1 VDAVLRVDQWPE
13 LRQPVMVF
21 AFTGWV
27 DAGFAGSGT
36 IAALGEE
43 LGAARKFA
51 SIDLSELLDLQQT
64 RPTVRIAEGGVRA
77 IDWPT
82 VELWAGNAGRD
93 VVLVHGPE
101 PSLRWASFSAEIAD
115 AAQTLGVTLGI
126 SVGGM
131 PVLAS
136 HRHPVS
142 VFATATSRSF
152 AQELGALRP
161 DYTGPTGLNT
171 VLQHQLGQRGIPAF
185 GFWAQVPQYVA
196 GSPSPPAVRA
206 LLARIVELGQLTID
220 LDPLDARCEEYT
232 ARVEEG
238 LSQRQDVAEL
248 VERLEQA
255 TGGIPSGDEL
265 VSEIERF
272 LRSQPDQDEQ

>member
-1 VDAVLRVDQWPE
+1 MLSVEQWPE

-36 IAALGEE
+36 VAALAEA
-43 LGAARKFA
+43 LGSARQFA

-64 RPTVRIAEGGVRA
+64 RPTVRITEGGVRA
-77 IDWPT
+77 IEWPA
-82 VELWAGNAGRD
+82 VEMWAGSAGRD
-93 VVLVHGPE
+93 IVLVHGPE
-101 PSLRWASFSAEIAD
+101 PSLRWASFSAEIAN
-115 AAQTLGVTLGI
+115 AAQRLGVSLGI

-136 HRHPVS
+136 HRQPVP
-142 VFATATSRSF
+142 VFATATTRSF
-152 AQELGALRP
+152 AQELGALRA

-171 VLQHQLGQRGIPAF
+171 VVQHQLGQLGIPAF
-185 GFWAQVPQYVA
+185 GLWAQVPQYVA

-206 LLARIVELGQLTID
+206 LLGRLTELAQITID
-220 LDPLDARCEEYT
+220 LGPLDERCNEYRT
-232 ARVEEG
+232 RVDEG
-238 LSQRQDVAEL
+238 LSQRPDVAEL
-248 VERLEQA
+248 VDRLDAA
-255 TGGIPSGDEL
+255 TGGGMPSGDEL

-272 LRSQPDQDEQ
+272 LRSQPDQDD

>member
-1 VDAVLRVDQWPE
+1 VDDVLRVDQWPD
-13 LRQPVMVF
+13 LRKPVMVF

-36 IAALGEE
+36 IAALGEA
-43 LGAARKFA
+43 LGTARKFA

-82 VELWAGNAGRD
+82 VELWAGSAGRD
-93 VVLVHGPE
+93 IVLVHGPE
-101 PSLRWASFSAEIAD
+101 PSLRWASFAAEIAD
-115 AAQTLGVTLGI
+115 AAQRLGVTLGI

-171 VLQHQLGQRGIPAF
+171 VLQYKLGQLGIPAF
-185 GFWAQVPQYVA
+185 GLWAQVPQYVA

-206 LLARIVELGQLTID
+206 LMGRITDIAQLTVD
-220 LDPLDARCEEYT
+220 LEPLDARCEEYT
-232 ARVEEG
+232 SRVEEG
-238 LSQRQDVAEL
+238 LSQRQDVAEF
-248 VERLEQA
+248 VDRLDAA
-255 TGGIPSGDEL
+255 TGDLPSGDEL

-272 LRSQPDQDEQ
+272 LRSQPDQDE

>member
-1 VDAVLRVDQWPE
+1 MLHINQWPE
-13 LRQPVMVF
+13 LKQPVMVF

-36 IAALGEE
+36 VAALGEA
-43 LGAARKFA
+43 LDAARKFA

-101 PSLRWASFSAEIAD
+101 PSLRWASFAAEIVA
-115 AAQTLGVTLGI
+115 AAQRLGVTLGI

-136 HRHPVS
+136 HRHPVP
-142 VFATATSRSF
+142 VFATATSRSY

-161 DYTGPTGLNT
+161 DYSGPTGLNT
-171 VLQHQLGQRGIPAF
+171 VVQHHLGQQGIPAY
-185 GFWAQVPQYVA
+185 GLWAQVPQYVA

-206 LLARIVELGQLTID
+206 LLGRVAELAQLTVD
-220 LDPLDARCEEYT
+220 LEPLEQRCEEYT
-232 ARVEEG
+232 TRVEEG

-248 VERLEQA
+248 VDRLEAA
-255 TGGIPSGDEL
+255 TGGVASGDEL

-272 LRSQPDQDEQ
+272 LRSQPDQDD

>member
-1 VDAVLRVDQWPE
+1 
-13 LRQPVMVF
+13 MVF

-36 IAALGEE
+36 IAALGEA
-43 LGAARKFA
+43 LGSARKFA

-64 RPTVRIAEGGVRA
+64 RPTVRIADGGVRA

-93 VVLVHGPE
+93 VVIVHGPE
-101 PSLRWASFSAEIAD
+101 PSLRWASFAAEITD
-115 AAQTLGVTLGI
+115 AAQRLGVTLGV

-152 AQELGALRP
+152 AQELGELRP

-171 VLQHQLGQRGIPAF
+171 VVQHQLGQRGIPAF
-185 GFWAQVPQYVA
+185 GLWAQVPQYVA

-206 LLARIVELGQLTID
+206 LLGRIVELAHLTVD

-232 ARVEEG
+232 TRVEEG

-248 VERLEQA
+248 VERLEAA
-255 TGGIPSGDEL
+255 TGDVPSGDEL

>member
-1 VDAVLRVDQWPE
+1 MLSVEQWPE

-36 IAALGEE
+36 VAALAEA
-43 LGAARKFA
+43 LGAARQFA

-77 IDWPT
+77 IEWPA
-82 VELWAGNAGRD
+82 VEMWAGSAGRD
-93 VVLVHGPE
+93 IVLVHGPE
-101 PSLRWASFSAEIAD
+101 PSLRWASFSAEIAQ
-115 AAQTLGVTLGI
+115 AAQRLGVSLGI

-136 HRHPVS
+136 HRQPVP
-142 VFATATSRSF
+142 VFATATTRSF

-171 VLQHQLGQRGIPAF
+171 VVQHQLGKLGIPAF
-185 GFWAQVPQYVA
+185 GLWAQVPQYVA

-206 LLARIVELGQLTID
+206 LLGRITELAQLTVD
-220 LDPLDARCEEYT
+220 LGPLDERCEEY
-232 ARVEEG
+232 RVRVDEG
-238 LSQRQDVAEL
+238 LSQRPDVAEL
-248 VERLEQA
+248 VDRLDAA
-255 TGGIPSGDEL
+255 TGGLPSGDEL

-272 LRSQPDQDEQ
+272 LRSQPDQDE

>member
-1 VDAVLRVDQWPE
+1 MTGRYQCAAAGPQVRAPKVGGVLSADQWPE
-13 LRQPVMVF
+13 LRTPVMVF

-36 IAALGEE
+36 IAALGEA
-43 LGAARKFA
+43 LGTARKFA

-82 VELWAGNAGRD
+82 VELWAGSAGRD

-101 PSLRWASFSAEIAD
+101 PSLRWASFSAEIVD
-115 AAQTLGVTLGI
+115 AAQRLGVTLGI

-142 VFATATSRSF
+142 VFANDLEVAVANT
-152 AQELGALRP
+152 E
-161 DYTGPTGLNT
+161 TG
-171 VLQHQLGQRGIPAF
+171 
-185 GFWAQVPQYVA
+185 
-196 GSPSPPAVRA
+196 
-206 LLARIVELGQLTID
+206 
-220 LDPLDARCEEYT
+220 
-232 ARVEEG
+232 
-238 LSQRQDVAEL
+238 
-248 VERLEQA
+248 
-255 TGGIPSGDEL
+255 
-265 VSEIERF
+265 
-272 LRSQPDQDEQ
+272 

>member
-1 VDAVLRVDQWPE
+1 MLSVEQWPE
-13 LRQPVMVF
+13 LRQPVMIF

-36 IAALGEE
+36 VAALAEA
-43 LGAARKFA
+43 LGSARLFA

-77 IDWPT
+77 IEWPT
-82 VELWAGNAGRD
+82 VEMWAGSAGRD
-93 VVLVHGPE
+93 IVLVHGPE
-101 PSLRWASFSAEIAD
+101 PSLRWASFSAEIAN
-115 AAQTLGVTLGI
+115 AAQRLGVSLGI

-136 HRHPVS
+136 HRQPVP
-142 VFATATSRSF
+142 VFATATTRSF

-171 VLQHQLGQRGIPAF
+171 VVQHELGQLGIPAF
-185 GFWAQVPQYVA
+185 GLWAQVPQYVA

-206 LLARIVELGQLTID
+206 LLGRITELAQITVD
-220 LDPLDARCEEYT
+220 LGPLDERCTEYR
-232 ARVEEG
+232 ARVDEG
-238 LSQRQDVAEL
+238 LSQRPDVAEL
-248 VERLEQA
+248 VDRLDAA

-272 LRSQPDQDEQ
+272 LRSQPDQDE

>member
-1 VDAVLRVDQWPE
+1 MLSVEQWPE
-13 LRQPVMVF
+13 LRTPVMVF

-36 IAALGEE
+36 VAALAEA
-43 LGAARKFA
+43 LGAARQFA

-77 IDWPT
+77 IDWPA
-82 VELWAGNAGRD
+82 VEMWAGSAGRD

-115 AAQTLGVTLGI
+115 AAQRLGVSLGI

-136 HRHPVS
+136 HRQPVP
-142 VFATATSRSF
+142 VFATATTRSF

-171 VLQHQLGQRGIPAF
+171 VVQHQLGQLGIPAF
-185 GFWAQVPQYVA
+185 GLWAQVPQYVA

-206 LLARIVELGQLTID
+206 LLGRISELAQLTID
-220 LDPLDARCEEYT
+220 LAPLDERCEEYR
-232 ARVEEG
+232 ARVDEG
-238 LSQRQDVAEL
+238 LSQRPDVAEL
-248 VERLEQA
+248 VDRLEAA
-255 TGGIPSGDEL
+255 TGGLPSGDEL

-272 LRSQPDQDEQ
+272 LRSQPDQDE